1 MREPMDQELRDF
13 LKALDESDINVTDWE
28 AKFIEGNL
36 DNDFFSPKQREVVT
50 RLIDKYGVRLGI
62 T

>member
-28 AKFIEGNL
+28 AQFIEGNL
-36 DNDFFSPKQREVVT
+36 ENDRFSPKQREIVT
-50 RLIDKYGVRLGI
+50 RLIEKYGVRLGI